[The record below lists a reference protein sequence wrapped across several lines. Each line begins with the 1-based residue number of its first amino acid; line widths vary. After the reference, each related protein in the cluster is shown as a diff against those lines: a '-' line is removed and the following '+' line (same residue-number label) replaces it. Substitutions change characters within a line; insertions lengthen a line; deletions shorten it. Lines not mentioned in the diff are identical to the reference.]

1 MTGLAPRAPDLALD
15 ASHCYLVAS
24 DLAHHLLMD
33 FALKILIVVVAL
45 VVLGLGMAV
54 IWRRVGRVG
63 QPDERQRQFDERGPH
78 PRK

>member
-1 MTGLAPRAPDLALD
+1 MTGFLPMAPDLDLD
-15 ASHCYLVAS
+15 ASHRYLAAS

-45 VVLGLGMAV
+45 VVLGLGMTV

-63 QPDERQRQFDERGPH
+63 RPDERQRKFDE
-78 PRK
+78 